1 MWNIIVIIFCV
12 VALLFNSFLWLKYR
26 KNTDRKI
33 QKKDGWNNYFFMT
46 LLLLLTVLL
55 NRIGKL

>member
-12 VALLFNSFLWLKYR
+12 VALLFNSFLWFKYR

-33 QKKDGWNNYFFMT
+33 QKKEGWNNYYFMT

>member
-1 MWNIIVIIFCV
+1 MWNIIVIILCV
-12 VALLFNSFLWLKYR
+12 VALVFNSFLWLNYR

-33 QKKDGWNNYFFMT
+33 QKKDGWNRYYFMT
-46 LLLLLTVLL
+46 SLLLLTVLL